1 MFRFRSKKNAQRKY
15 VDLIYEAVT
24 KWPNWDPPKTIRPGD
39 FGEVDKKT
47 GELRVDGN
55 IYTHDGIA
63 QIANQY
69 LPIVEAEI
77 DDYQI
82 HSYQVRGLDI
92 NADAGIDIP
101 GVQGIVFKSRW
112 QFNSRRG
119 AILLMHRPRLTRVPD
134 EFFAASESFRLPD
147 LRGKCIV
154 YQVWNCPG
162 YYMYL
167 SSRSKEQVGVG
178 LRAHVPIPVAPGV
191 NISPAVNVQWF
202 HEGPTGVR
210 QFAYKPDPV
219 YTPLFCMKS
228 IRKSLERRDENDP
241 GKDGWFDAEVPWKN
255 LNDEG
260 TTEPEDVYDNG
271 SDDDDDDD
279 D

>member
-1 MFRFRSKKNAQRKY
+1 L
-15 VDLIYEAVT
+15 D
-24 KWPNWDPPKTIRPGD
+24 
-39 FGEVDKKT
+39 
-47 GELRVDGN
+47 
-55 IYTHDGIA
+55 
-63 QIANQY
+63 
-69 LPIVEAEI
+69 
-77 DDYQI
+77 
-82 HSYQVRGLDI
+82 VR
-92 NADAGIDIP
+92 ADAGVEIP

-119 AILLMHRPRLTRVPD
+119 AILLMHRPQLTRVPD
-134 EFFAASESFRLPD
+134 EFFAASESLCLSD
-147 LRGKCIV
+147 LKGKCIV

-167 SSRSKEQVGVG
+167 SSRSKEQVAVG
-178 LRAHVPIPVAPGV
+178 LRAHAPIPVAPGV

-210 QFAYKPDPV
+210 QFAYKPDSV

-228 IRKSLERRDENDP
+228 IRKSLDRRDESEF

-260 TTEPEDVYDNG
+260 ATEPEDVYDNG
-271 SDDDDDDD
+271 SDEDDEDDD
-279 D
+279 